1 MRLLSSYDGYL
12 RDPRVASGKFSLHAN
27 CKGPYGIPLQSMPDP
42 SSLSGA
48 EARTSGFLSS
58 ADMDLRVPMEFPQGS
73 QASSRVETCKCAFL
87 SNCNNSFRLP
97 VELTYISVAF
107 SRGATGLSHLPLCFE
122 LILGVTV

>member
-58 ADMDLRVPMEFPQGS
+58 ADMDLRVPMEFQQGS
-73 QASSRVETCKCAFL
+73 QASFHVETWNSAFL
-87 SNCNNSFRLP
+87 SRCQRGVRVP
-97 VELTYISVAF
+97 VEST
-107 SRGATGLSHLPLCFE
+107 
-122 LILGVTV
+122 